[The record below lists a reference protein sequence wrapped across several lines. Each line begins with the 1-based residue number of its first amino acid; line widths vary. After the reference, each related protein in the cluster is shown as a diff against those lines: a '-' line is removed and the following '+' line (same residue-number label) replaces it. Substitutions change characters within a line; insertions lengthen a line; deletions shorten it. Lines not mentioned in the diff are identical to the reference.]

1 MADSSPDRS
10 SSSRRSDSPPFIDEA
25 DEPDDGSSDRNR
37 EPGRI
42 EIELATNACMAHG
55 ICMELAPA
63 YFTPDEDGDVSLAPG
78 SQERGESPELE
89 LAAASCPMRV
99 INVRSFH
106 PASSEDLH
114 R

>member
-1 MADSSPDRS
+1 M
-10 SSSRRSDSPPFIDEA
+10 PPSIDEA
-25 DEPDDGSSDRNR
+25 PEPDGGSLDRNR
-37 EPGRI
+37 APGRI

-63 YFTPDEDGDVSLAPG
+63 YFTPDEDGYVSLVPG
-78 SQERGESPELE
+78 AGDQGESPELD

-99 INVRSFH
+99 ITVRPFH
-106 PASSEDLH
+106 PASSEDPY